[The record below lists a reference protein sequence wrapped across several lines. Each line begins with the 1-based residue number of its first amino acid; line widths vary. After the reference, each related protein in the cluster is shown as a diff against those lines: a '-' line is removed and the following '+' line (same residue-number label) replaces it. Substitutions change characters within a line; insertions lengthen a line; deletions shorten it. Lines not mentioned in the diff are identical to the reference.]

1 MPPEEIDQDVAQD
14 MTDKV
19 GPAAATTDDAV
30 SKQPATADPSTAKDV
45 SNQVPDDDPYQIVKD
60 VVAKRKPQE
69 PAASSATAEDRP
81 ASRGERQP
89 ASKEPDNEAFS
100 DVPFNKHPRFQ
111 ELLHQRN
118 AFKTD
123 ADRYNNVQNYLDT
136 QGLSAE
142 EAADMLV
149 IGGLMKVNPVE
160 AWKRMQPA
168 LRKLAVAAGE
178 VLPDDLKS
186 LVQQQKMTTEAAL
199 EVSRAR
205 AATQAVEVQ
214 RSFDQ
219 QQTDRR
225 MQSHATQLRVDAANS
240 WEADRRRRDP
250 NFDAKLPALQKEV
263 NWLQRSE
270 GMPDTPQ
277 GVQDQ
282 LRRAY
287 ESVNK
292 THRPAA
298 PQQRRPA
305 ISPVNGGQSHGDGR
319 PKPQSTMEIIQAEI
333 AKRGAQ

>member
-1 MPPEEIDQDVAQD
+1 LPPEEIDQDVAQD
-14 MTDKV
+14 IPAQVTTKDDV
-19 GPAAATTDDAV
+19 GSQQPAA
-30 SKQPATADPSTAKDV
+30 ADPSTAPDV

-60 VVAKRKPQE
+60 VVAKRKPKE
-69 PAASSATAEDRP
+69 PAASSASVEGTTAP
-81 ASRGERQP
+81 RGERQP
-89 ASKEPDNEAFS
+89 AKEPDNEGYS

-123 ADRYNNVQNYLDT
+123 ADRYNNVQNFLDT

-178 VLPDDLKS
+178 VLPEDLKA
-186 LVQQQKMTTEAAL
+186 LVQQQKMSTEAAL

-219 QQTDRR
+219 QQADRR
-225 MQSHATQLRVDAANS
+225 MQGHTTQLRVNAANS

-270 GMPDTPQ
+270 GIPDSPQ

-287 ESVNK
+287 EAVNK

-298 PQQRRPA
+298 QQQRRPA